1 MPDEALRRK
10 TLRLFLL
17 VTVPLIGG
25 SLGYYLIYGDRYSWL
40 DYIYMT
46 VVTISTVGY
55 GEIVDT
61 SGNTAARVLTMVVLI
76 VGMGILLY
84 AVSTLTALIVEGTFQ
99 DLWRRRRMQKEM
111 DKLNGHVIICG
122 SGDTGNAIIREL
134 AQTRRPFVVIDQ
146 DADVLES
153 LEELRRER
161 PGSALF
167 LKGDATDEA
176 VLTAGGVERAA
187 GLISALREDKDNLF
201 VTITARGLNPKMR
214 IVVRTANLAHKQKFI
229 RAGADAVVS
238 PNFIGGMRIVSEMV
252 RPNAVSFLDA
262 MLGRSDVVYRVEEH
276 TLAENSKLIGTSLK
290 EADIQSKTGC
300 LVLAV
305 RPPGKK
311 DFSFVPDPST
321 MLESGIVLVV
331 LGDVP
336 GIEKLRAC

>member
-99 DLWRRRRMQKEM
+99 DLWRRRKMRKEM
-111 DKLNGHVIICG
+111 DRLNGHIIICG
-122 SGDTGNAIIREL
+122 SGDTGNSIIHEL
-134 AQTRRPFVVIDQ
+134 AHTERPFVVIDQ
-146 DADVLES
+146 DAGVLES
-153 LEELRRER
+153 LEELRHGR
-161 PGSALF
+161 PGSVLF
-167 LKGDATDEA
+167 LEGDATDEA

-201 VTITARGLNPKMR
+201 VTITARGLNPTMR
-214 IVVRTANLAHKQKFI
+214 IVVRMANLGHKQKFV

-238 PNFIGGMRIVSEMV
+238 PNFIGGMRLVSEMV
-252 RPNAVSFLDA
+252 RPNVVSFLDG

-276 TLAENSKLIGTSLK
+276 TLAENSDLVGASLG
-290 EADIQSKTGC
+290 EAAVQRKTGC

-305 RPPGKK
+305 KPPEKE
-311 DFSFVPDPST
+311 DFSFVPDPT
-321 MLESGIVLVV
+321 TVLKAGTVLVV